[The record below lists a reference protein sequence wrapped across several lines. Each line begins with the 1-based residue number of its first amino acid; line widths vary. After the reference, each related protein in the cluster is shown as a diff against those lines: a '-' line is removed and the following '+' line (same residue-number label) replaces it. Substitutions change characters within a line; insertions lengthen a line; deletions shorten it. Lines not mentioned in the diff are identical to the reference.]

1 MKSKD
6 SGSYNGANRPVC
18 FRNEETDTTVDCG
31 YDSQGRRYF
40 KKVTVAGT
48 DVVLRNYTYDVVS
61 VLRLSR
67 MTPAGTVS
75 RVFIEKSFLGFLII
89 AGAFV
94 P

>member
-6 SGSYNGANRPVC
+6 NGSYNGANRPIR
-18 FRNEETDTTVDCG
+18 FRNEETDTTVECG

-48 DVVLRNYTYDVVS
+48 DVVLRNYTYDAVS

-67 MTPAGTVS
+67 MTTTGTVS
-75 RVFIEKSFLGFLII
+75 RVFIEKPFC
-89 AGAFV
+89 AF
-94 P
+94 